1 LFTLRDLGN
10 DKTIIK
16 LAEDELNLKLNGKDT
31 PEEDK
36 KMRATAATRYLVL
49 LAFLWELTKEDMG
62 NHWKRLK
69 TVTNT
74 QKRLSSTLLTPQLQ
88 HDPKKYRNYT
98 NTRETHD
105 EVAFVMAS

>member
-1 LFTLRDLGN
+1 MLLFTLRDLGN

-49 LAFLWELTKEDMG
+49 LAFFVGVDKRRYGKLLEETEDSD
-62 NHWKRLK
+62 KYPK
-69 TVTNT
+69 TFKQHTPY
-74 QKRLSSTLLTPQLQ
+74 SSITT
-88 HDPKKYRNYT
+88 
-98 NTRETHD
+98 
-105 EVAFVMAS
+105 